1 LAGLVRRDAVPTDC
15 WAVLLDIA
23 DPVAVNIVTSAAS
36 TLGFVTQ
43 LTAISPLSIANRF
56 AAVVDVAVLK
66 GEYFV

>member
-1 LAGLVRRDAVPTDC
+1 VRRDAVPTDC
-15 WAVLLDIA
+15 WEVLLEIA
-23 DPVAVNIVTSAAS
+23 DPVAVNMPTEVAS

-43 LTAISPLSIANRF
+43 LTAVSPLATANRF